1 MMQNWGLGG
10 LGGGGG
16 GGGFQGGARQKFEE
30 QYHCYSVAFAEK
42 PHLEV
47 RERIA
52 ATCTLVDT
60 MKQRL

>member
-10 LGGGGG
+10 LGGG
-16 GGGFQGGARQKFEE
+16 FQAARQKFEE

-47 RERIA
+47 R
-52 ATCTLVDT
+52 TGLN
-60 MKQRL
+60 